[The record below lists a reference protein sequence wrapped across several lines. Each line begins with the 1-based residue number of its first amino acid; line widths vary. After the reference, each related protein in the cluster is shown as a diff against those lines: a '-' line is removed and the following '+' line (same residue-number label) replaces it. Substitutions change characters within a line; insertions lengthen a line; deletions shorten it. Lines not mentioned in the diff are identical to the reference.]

1 MTGINNIKIE
11 RWNISNDNLRTI
23 QESIAAL
30 ESSEADLE
38 FSNDLIEFLQQKY
51 EGTIYIAKTTA
62 TLIGNADI
70 VAYLL
75 VEGKVDSKS
84 KATIRGLY
92 TCTAFR
98 GQKIGTQLV
107 QRCIQDYQRDIFI
120 NIRRGVES
128 FYESLGFSILE
139 PRRDLPEL
147 TRGVHYRSPRQN
159 IQVFHES
166 PIKLFKR
173 SSRYNDYLYI
183 LQYCLDNE
191 EYKKYVISEIKTGKM
206 VIFDNSAFEYG
217 LDLPSDDV
225 FASNVKYLSSF
236 APDKSKFYFIINDYL
251 NEQEKTLVS
260 ATKWLLNYGN
270 LGCKIIGS
278 IQGKTMQELI
288 ECYKI
293 MSECPNI
300 DKLAITFDSEA
311 YDRMFSDI
319 DNKLLRWSRGRQY
332 LIRRLV
338 EEGLWNFNK
347 PHHLLGASYV
357 NEFNN
362 PLYKKLTIES
372 IDTSNPVV
380 CALHN
385 IKYDEKFG
393 NTSKPSTKLCDLLH
407 ADVTE
412 EQEKILDFNIQVFK
426 NIIKS

>member
-1 MTGINNIKIE
+1 
-11 RWNISNDNLRTI
+11 
-23 QESIAAL
+23 
-30 ESSEADLE
+30 
-38 FSNDLIEFLQQKY
+38 
-51 EGTIYIAKTTA
+51 
-62 TLIGNADI
+62 
-70 VAYLL
+70 
-75 VEGKVDSKS
+75 
-84 KATIRGLY
+84 
-92 TCTAFR
+92 
-98 GQKIGTQLV
+98 
-107 QRCIQDYQRDIFI
+107 
-120 NIRRGVES
+120 
-128 FYESLGFSILE
+128 
-139 PRRDLPEL
+139 
-147 TRGVHYRSPRQN
+147 
-159 IQVFHES
+159 
-166 PIKLFKR
+166 
-173 SSRYNDYLYI
+173 
-183 LQYCLDNE
+183 
-191 EYKKYVISEIKTGKM
+191 
-206 VIFDNSAFEYG
+206 
-217 LDLPSDDV
+217 
-225 FASNVKYLSSF
+225 
-236 APDKSKFYFIINDYL
+236 
-251 NEQEKTLVS
+251 
-260 ATKWLLNYGN
+260 
-270 LGCKIIGS
+270 
-278 IQGKTMQELI
+278 
-288 ECYKI
+288 